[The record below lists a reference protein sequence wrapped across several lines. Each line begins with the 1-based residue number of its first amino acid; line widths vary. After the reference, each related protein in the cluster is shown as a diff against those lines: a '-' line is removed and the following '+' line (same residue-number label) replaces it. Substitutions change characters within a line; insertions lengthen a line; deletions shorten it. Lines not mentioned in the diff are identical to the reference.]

1 MSDASAST
9 ILRLWQRFSPLP
21 GGRWL
26 FSRLLGRIVPYSAT
40 IRATVLQLEPGHVRV
55 ELADR
60 RRVRNHL
67 DSIHAVALVNLGE
80 LSSGLALQSSLPGG
94 VRGIVKG
101 LSIDYVKKAR
111 GTLIAECRTDVPQ
124 ITESIDH
131 PVVAVMRDSRGDEV
145 ARLRVIWRLSPR

>member
-1 MSDASAST
+1 MNRTSGPT

-40 IRATVLQLEPGHVRV
+40 VGATVLHLEPGHVRV
-55 ELADR
+55 ELRDR

-80 LSSGLALQSSLPGG
+80 LTSGLALQSSLPAG
-94 VRGIVKG
+94 VRSIVRG
-101 LSIDYVKKAR
+101 LAIEYLKKAR
-111 GTLIAECRTDVPQ
+111 GTLIAECRADVPQ
-124 ITESIDH
+124 VTEPIDH
-131 PVVAVMRDSRGDEV
+131 PVVAVIKDQGGDEV
-145 ARLRVIWRLSPR
+145 ARLRVTWRLAPR